1 MGGQLPGAICGVFVP
16 ARSKSSKDLIELRFW
31 EAGLIWTMSS
41 NMVEMTAVLFAVCP
55 KPHLG
60 IPPAFCLCDER
71 YP

>member
-1 MGGQLPGAICGVFVP
+1 METGVTRGESVP
-16 ARSKSSKDLIELRFW
+16 VRSKSSKDLIELRLGI
-31 EAGLIWTMSS
+31 AGLISTMSS

-60 IPPAFCLCDER
+60 IPPALTSCDER